1 MLIQFSV
8 ENFMSFKNKAVLSF
22 SAGNESLLPEN
33 EFKVENERLLKSIA
47 LYGANAAGKS
57 SFYKALTASIIM
69 IRTSQK
75 KQIGEKIFELIPYK
89 FDEKSIKSPSKFEF
103 IFINNGIKYIYGFS
117 ATMDRIIDE
126 YLYKYTSAKPSLIF
140 KRENTSE
147 YKFPKKD
154 EKILK
159 ELQEKT
165 IENKLFLSTAT
176 SWNYEE
182 TKNAFLWFAKKIDTY
197 KHGFN
202 IVNTDKLKN
211 DPDGT
216 LKRFVL
222 NVLKAAD
229 INISDYE
236 IRSFP
241 IDINSIMSNIPY
253 GLAIQMQSEKGQIVG
268 VTDRIFTKHKIINEN
283 GEFKEYELDINEESD
298 GTQAI
303 FYFSSELRDSLI
315 GGKTIIVDEIDSSLH
330 PLLVEFIV
338 KLFNSKEINKSNAQ
352 IMFITHDTNLLN
364 LDTLRRDQIYMVEKD
379 NDTGVSELYS
389 LDEFS
394 VRKKENIQKGYLQG
408 RYGAIP
414 DLGSED
420 DICE

>member
-159 ELQEKT
+159 KLQEKT

-182 TKNAFLWFAKKIDTY
+182 TKNAFLWFAEKIDTY

-253 GLAIQMQSEKGQIVG
+253 GLAIQMQSEKGPIVG

>member
-22 SAGNESLLPEN
+22 SAGNESLLPKN

-182 TKNAFLWFAKKIDTY
+182 TKNAFLWFAEKIDTY

-253 GLAIQMQSEKGQIVG
+253 GLAIQMQSEKGPIVG

-298 GTQAI
+298 GTQVI

>member
-182 TKNAFLWFAKKIDTY
+182 TKNAFLWFAEKIDTY

-253 GLAIQMQSEKGQIVG
+253 GLAIQMQSEKGPIVG

>member
-182 TKNAFLWFAKKIDTY
+182 TKNAFLWFAEKIDTY

-253 GLAIQMQSEKGQIVG
+253 GLAIQMQSEKGPIVG

-283 GEFKEYELDINEESD
+283 GKFKEYELDINEESD

>member
-57 SFYKALTASIIM
+57 SFYKALTASIVM

-253 GLAIQMQSEKGQIVG
+253 GLAIQMQSEKGPIVG

>member
-159 ELQEKT
+159 KLQEKT

-182 TKNAFLWFAKKIDTY
+182 TKNAFLWFAEKIDTY

-253 GLAIQMQSEKGQIVG
+253 GLAIQMQSEKGPIVG

-414 DLGSED
+414 DLGSEH

>member
-253 GLAIQMQSEKGQIVG
+253 GLAIQMQSEKGPIVG

>member
-1 MLIQFSV
+1 M
-8 ENFMSFKNKAVLSF
+8 
-22 SAGNESLLPEN
+22 
-33 EFKVENERLLKSIA
+33 
-47 LYGANAAGKS
+47 
-57 SFYKALTASIIM
+57 
-69 IRTSQK
+69 
-75 KQIGEKIFELIPYK
+75 
-89 FDEKSIKSPSKFEF
+89 
-103 IFINNGIKYIYGFS
+103 
-117 ATMDRIIDE
+117 
-126 YLYKYTSAKPSLIF
+126 
-140 KRENTSE
+140 
-147 YKFPKKD
+147 
-154 EKILK
+154 
-159 ELQEKT
+159 
-165 IENKLFLSTAT
+165 FLSTAT